1 MTLESVF
8 AGRPARSPLAHTFSI
23 VARDPQTG
31 DMGVA
36 VQSHWF
42 SVGSIVSWGEAGV
55 GVVATQS
62 FVDPSYGPLGLSLMR
77 AGKPAE
83 QALSGLLAADSS
95 PEVRQVAM
103 VDATG
108 RVAVHTGAR
117 CIAMAGHETGE
128 QFSVQANM
136 MLNDRVW
143 PEMAAAFRETTG
155 DLTARLLAAL
165 QAGED
170 AGGDVRG
177 RQSAVILVVKGQATG
192 RPWEDRVVDLR
203 VEDHPDPIRELA
215 RLIEVHR
222 AYAWMNQGDE
232 ELSRG
237 ETDAALKSYR
247 RAAEIAPDLDELP
260 FWHAVTLAET
270 GQVEE
275 SLPIFRRVFRSNRNW
290 AVLLQRLP
298 DAGVLKIDQ
307 AAMDRILAVL
317 NE

>member
-1 MTLESVF
+1 MAKETVF
-8 AGRPARSPLAHTFSI
+8 AGRPARNSLAHTFSI

-31 DMGVA
+31 EIGAA

-42 SVGSIVSWGEAGV
+42 SVGSMVTWGEAGV

-77 AGKPAE
+77 AGKSANE
-83 QALSGLLAADSS
+83 ALNGLLASDSS

-103 VDATG
+103 IDARG
-108 RVAVHTGAR
+108 RAAVHTGAR
-117 CIAMAGHETGE
+117 CIAMAGHEAGE

-143 PEMAAAFRETTG
+143 PAMAAAYRQTAG
-155 DLTARLLAAL
+155 DLTGRLLAAL
-165 QAGED
+165 QAGER

-177 RQSAVILVVKGQATG
+177 RQSAAILVVKPQSTGQS
-192 RPWEDRVVDLR
+192 WSDRAVDLR
-203 VEDHPDPIRELA
+203 VEDHPDPIAELA
-215 RLIEVHR
+215 RLIGVHR
-222 AYAWMNQGDE
+222 AYTWMNRGDE

-237 ETDAALKSYR
+237 EVDSALESYR
-247 RAAEIAPDLDELP
+247 QAAEMAPHLDELP
-260 FWHAVTLAET
+260 FWHAVTLADM
-270 GQVEE
+270 GRVEE
-275 SLPIFRRVFRSNRNW
+275 SLPLFRQVFRSNRNW

-298 DAGVLKIDQ
+298 DAGLLRPDRMMI
-307 AAMDRILAVL
+307 DRILAEL